1 MALRR
6 RQFLATVCT
15 GAAGALMP
23 VRALAFGA
31 DSLFGVGRVQYEGGN
46 WDPRP
51 SAVPRLLQQL
61 EARTSVLSDSSCP
74 AIRPESAAIFDTP
87 FLLWCGDRGFDPL
100 SSTVRHNLEIFMRAG
115 GTIFFDSSED
125 NPDGE
130 FYRAVH
136 RELAA
141 ILNDVPLQRIPRDH
155 VLYKSFYLIDNPPG
169 RSIVAPYM
177 EGCERDDRLMA
188 IYSHNDLLGAWSR
201 DNFGN
206 WLYEVHPG
214 GERQREM
221 AFRMGIN
228 VVMYVLCLDYKEDQ
242 VHVPFI
248 LHRRQW
254 RVD

>member
-1 MALRR
+1 MFSGEA
-6 RQFLATVCT
+6 F
-15 GAAGALMP
+15 
-23 VRALAFGA
+23 AFG
-31 DSLFGVGRVQYEGGN
+31 SSSRFGVGRVQYEGGN

-61 EARTSVLSDSSCP
+61 EARTSVLGDATCP
-74 AIRPESAAIFDTP
+74 AVRPGSEAIFDTP

-100 SSTVRHNLEIFMRAG
+100 TDDMRHNLEIFMRAG
-115 GTIFFDSSED
+115 GTILFDSSED
-125 NPDGE
+125 NADGE
-130 FYRAVH
+130 FYRSVR
-136 RELAA
+136 RELGA
-141 ILNDVPLQRIPRDH
+141 ILSDAPFERIRRDH
-155 VLYKSFYLIDNPPG
+155 VIYKSFYLVDNPPG
-169 RSIVAPYM
+169 RTSIAPYM
-177 EGCERDDRLMA
+177 EGCERDDRLLA

-228 VVMYVLCLDYKEDQ
+228 LIMYVLCLDYKEDQ